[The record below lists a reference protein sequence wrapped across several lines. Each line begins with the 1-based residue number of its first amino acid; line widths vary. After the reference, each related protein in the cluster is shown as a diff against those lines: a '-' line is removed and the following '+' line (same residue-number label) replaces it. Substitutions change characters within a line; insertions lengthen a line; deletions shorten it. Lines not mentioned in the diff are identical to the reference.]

1 MNFLDEGTIRVRDK
15 EAHVRVA
22 ADQGAHS
29 RSRQLGDVI
38 AGVTLAAILEPHGE
52 HQRDARG
59 AARGG
64 EDAHFAARGLEP
76 QIQWITADRRCT
88 GVRGVGDGLLPLRQ
102 PGMHGRDGLEA
113 LFLAGGLIQPR
124 IALGGIAPEQA
135 GEMRDPGGIDLRPVE
150 RLHQRIG

>member
-1 MNFLDEGTIRVRDK
+1 MIFGRTPDPADVPPDAARLLRRRAEVNFLDEGTIRVRDK

-52 HQRDARG
+52 HQRDAGG
-59 AARGG
+59 AARAG

-76 QIQWITADRRCT
+76 QIQWITAERT
-88 GVRGVGDGLLPLRQ
+88 VASVR
-102 PGMHGRDGLEA
+102 
-113 LFLAGGLIQPR
+113 
-124 IALGGIAPEQA
+124 
-135 GEMRDPGGIDLRPVE
+135 
-150 RLHQRIG
+150 